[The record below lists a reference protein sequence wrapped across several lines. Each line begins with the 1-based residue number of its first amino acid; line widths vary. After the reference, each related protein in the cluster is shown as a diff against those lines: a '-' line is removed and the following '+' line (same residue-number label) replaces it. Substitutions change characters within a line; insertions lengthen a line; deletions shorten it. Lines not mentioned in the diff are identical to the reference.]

1 MTRVA
6 VALLV
11 FASALGL
18 ARADEKALK
27 ELEGTYKLAL
37 AERDGKVADKEFTDK
52 ALVTIKGDVFEL
64 AMGDDKKVAKFKV
77 GGDLKQLTI
86 DLSPAD
92 GPEKGKTFAGI
103 YKVEKGEVTL
113 AFSEKGDRPK
123 EFKSDNEAVLLKLKK
138 VEK

>member
-1 MTRVA
+1 MTRTA

-11 FASALGL
+11 FAGSLGL

-37 AERDGKVADKEFTDK
+37 AERDGKSADKDLTDK
-52 ALVTIKGDVFEL
+52 AVVTIKGDEFAL
-64 AMGDDKKVAKFKV
+64 TMGDDKKVAKIKV

-86 DLSPAD
+86 DLSPTD

-103 YKVEKGEVTL
+103 YKVEKGEITL

-138 VEK
+138 SEK